1 MEEVFRERGQ
11 CVVTGGEREKECVC
25 VAGVM
30 EMIFPRILAWSSGT
44 ASLRM
49 RVNEQA
55 WER

>member
-11 CVVTGGEREKECVC
+11 CVVTGGERERES